1 MLPRTPP
8 TSHELSAGV
17 RESTGGDPRRSDL
30 SPIEPLFRA
39 HFDAIYR
46 YAACRV
52 GRDTAVDVA
61 AETFAQ
67 ALRSVAR
74 FDPDRD
80 PRAWLFGVASN
91 VLRHHRRAERR
102 RLRAYSRA
110 AEIDTRVEDGDSVG
124 DGDRLIGGLARLEPR
139 DRETILLFAWAELS
153 YEEIAKA
160 LDIPVGTV
168 RSRIHRARHALR
180 LALTEPT
187 TETDVDANADADP
200 DAVLV
205 KEG

>member
-1 MLPRTPP
+1 MNFP
-8 TSHELSAGV
+8 TGYGKVLAVIRS
-17 RESTGGDPRRSDL
+17 RSDL

-80 PRAWLFGVASN
+80 ARAWLFGVASN
-91 VLRHHRRAERR
+91 VLRHYRRAERR
-102 RLRAYSRA
+102 RLRAYARA
-110 AEIDTRVEDGDSVG
+110 AEIDTRAEEGDSVG
-124 DGDRLIGGLARLEPR
+124 DGGRLIGALARLEPR
-139 DRETILLFAWAELS
+139 DRDTILLFAWAELS

-160 LDIPVGTV
+160 LDIPIGTV
-168 RSRIHRARHALR
+168 RSRIHRARRTLQLALR
-180 LALTEPT
+180 EPGA
-187 TETDVDANADADP
+187 EADIDGNA